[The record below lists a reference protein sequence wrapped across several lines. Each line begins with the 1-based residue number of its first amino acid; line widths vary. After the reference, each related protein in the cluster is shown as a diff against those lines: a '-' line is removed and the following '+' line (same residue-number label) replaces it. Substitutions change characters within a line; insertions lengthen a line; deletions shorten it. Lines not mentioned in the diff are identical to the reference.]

1 MSAMTPV
8 LQSQAA
14 ECSLACLAMVA
25 SAHGHQVSLQ
35 ELRQRFSLSLK
46 GANLQQLIGY
56 AAALGL
62 AARPVRLELE
72 ELSQLP
78 LPSILHWDLN
88 HFVVLQKIKGQQVT
102 LLDPALGLR
111 NISLATASP
120 SRVVSFI
127 LVRPNCFSA
136 MRWAMSMAWLWLP
149 VMRKPPGTQS
159 VCWLQPDSRSCNW
172 MG

>member
-88 HFVVLQKIKGQQVT
+88 HFV
-102 LLDPALGLR
+102 D
-111 NISLATASP
+111 
-120 SRVVSFI
+120 
-127 LVRPNCFSA
+127 
-136 MRWAMSMAWLWLP
+136 
-149 VMRKPPGTQS
+149 RKSTRLNS
-159 VCWLQPDSRSCNW
+159 SH
-172 MG
+172 